1 MSSRRGI
8 IRDKKGK
15 NYLISFE
22 GESGCETC
30 SMRGI
35 CRIGGVDETWLEG
48 EEGLEPGDRVEV
60 TVGESRLIL
69 LSFLVFI
76 VPIILFFG
84 GYFLLAGYSQLVRIV
99 GGLVLFSL
107 YFLFL
112 NLLERK
118 KLRSYSNPKIRKLPP
133 GNF

>member
-8 IRDKKGK
+8 IKDKRGR
-15 NYLISFE
+15 NYLIRFE
-22 GESGCETC
+22 EEGKCETC
-30 SMRGI
+30 SMKEI
-35 CRIGGVDETWLEG
+35 CKIGAIEEAWIEG

-60 TVGESRLIL
+60 AVGESKLIL

-76 VPIILFFG
+76 VPILLFFG
-84 GYFLLAGYSQLVRIV
+84 GYFLLAGHSQLIRIAV
-99 GGLVLFSL
+99 GLALFSL

-118 KLRSYSNPKIRKLPP
+118 KLKSYSNPEIRKLPP
-133 GNF
+133 DIS

>member
-22 GESGCETC
+22 GENGCETC

-35 CRIGGVDETWLEG
+35 CRIGGVKETWLEG
-48 EEGLEPGDRVEV
+48 EEDLKPGDRVEV
-60 TVGESRLIL
+60 AVGESRLIF

-76 VPIILFFG
+76 VPILLFFG
-84 GYFLLAGYSQLVRIV
+84 GYFLFTGYSQLLRIAA
-99 GGLVLFSL
+99 GLVLFSL

-133 GNF
+133 DIS

>member
-1 MSSRRGI
+1 MSSRKGI

-22 GESGCETC
+22 KESGCKTC
-30 SMRGI
+30 SMKEI
-35 CRIGGVDETWLEG
+35 CKIGGVEEVWLEG

-60 TVGESRLIL
+60 AVGESRLIF

-76 VPIILFFG
+76 VPILLFFG
-84 GYFLLAGYSQLVRIV
+84 GYFLLTGYSQLHRITA
-99 GGLVLFSL
+99 GLVLFSL

-118 KLRSYSNPKIRKLPP
+118 KLKSYSNPKIRKLPP
-133 GNF
+133 GIS